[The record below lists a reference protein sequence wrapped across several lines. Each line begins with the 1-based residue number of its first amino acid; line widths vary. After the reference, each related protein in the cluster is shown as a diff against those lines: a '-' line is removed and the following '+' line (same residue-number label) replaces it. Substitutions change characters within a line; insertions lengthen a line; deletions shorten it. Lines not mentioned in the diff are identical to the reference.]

1 MRRPTVI
8 SNKGGQGGGALYAL
22 IDGASDA
29 QRGPGLSRPIWHLL
43 CRNSILVALRDK
55 FGRSRNTS
63 CAPRF
68 VFDAAD
74 RYLLVRS
81 KYCHLN
87 VFIDKEDCFGEL
99 MRHVIEKLLLL
110 ILFLLYHNVHRWKV
124 SEIQILYNFEVSF
137 GRTSAQ

>member
-8 SNKGGQGGGALYAL
+8 SNKGGQGGGPYAL
-22 IDGASDA
+22 IDGAADA

-43 CRNSILVALRDK
+43 WRNSILVALRDK

-81 KYCHLN
+81 KHRHLN
-87 VFIDKEDCFGEL
+87 VFIAKEGCFGEL
-99 MRHVIEKLLLL
+99 MKHVIEKLLLL
-110 ILFLLYHNVHRWKV
+110 ILFLLYRNVHRWKV
-124 SEIQILYNFEVSF
+124 SEIQISYNLFEVSF
-137 GRTSAQ
+137 ERTIAL